1 MFALTI
7 CLVSSVTNGTKSSHS
22 LFKTRLCNFKSCLLW
37 SSLFSRGGLNR
48 RGWRNTSFI
57 DCHRLPVPSTGT
69 CQYGTRLVPAAQY
82 VLHMCKN
89 APVSQRRLLQMCLFK
104 HTCDAKTILFQDY
117 EDTKMGFIIGNLMV
131 HREFTEVIENL
142 IGQYWKFTI
151 SNNNYGRYWELG
163 NLELNLA
170 SGYLKTKRQ
179 KQRI

>member
-1 MFALTI
+1 
-7 CLVSSVTNGTKSSHS
+7 
-22 LFKTRLCNFKSCLLW
+22 
-37 SSLFSRGGLNR
+37 
-48 RGWRNTSFI
+48 
-57 DCHRLPVPSTGT
+57 
-69 CQYGTRLVPAAQY
+69 
-82 VLHMCKN
+82 
-89 APVSQRRLLQMCLFK
+89 MCLFK